1 MLDAYPLIVTV
12 TAPTLELLEWVA
24 ASKRTYDEV
33 REAWRSNCPRYA
45 VWDDAVTD
53 GLVRVAA
60 QPDSGARVVVLTQRG
75 QAALKESLGQDLAVS

>member
-1 MLDAYPLIVTV
+1 MLDAYPLIMTV

-24 ASKRTYDEV
+24 ARLRTYDDV